1 MNRRHVLRFV
11 GAGALAVPAWRV
23 LAQGGSSYP
32 DKPLRLV
39 VPFPAGG
46 AADNLARPLAEQ
58 LSAKLGQP
66 VIVENRPGANTM
78 IGAENVARAPADGY
92 SLLLANEAGLSLA
105 PAIAPITK
113 VTMPYDAGRDFTP
126 ISVLGQYGSVLSVA
140 PSLPVKTLR
149 EFIAYAKANPGKV
162 NYASFGVGS
171 QPHMMMEILSRQA
184 GIQTTHIP
192 YKGVAPALVDLVAGH
207 VQAMISAPS
216 APLPY
221 IKDGRLRALAYSGD
235 ARSPD
240 LPDVPTFAEADMPD
254 FDARGW
260 FGVVMK
266 AGTSDAIQAQLR
278 RDIWDI
284 VQSPEYRSRA
294 IEPSGYEVPSVDPSA
309 FPRFLTDDMAL
320 WKARVNA
327 LQDRL
332 T

>member
-1 MNRRHVLRFV
+1 MNRRHVLCAV
-11 GAGALAVPAWRV
+11 GAGALAAPAWRV
-23 LAQGGSSYP
+23 LAQSGSPYP

-113 VTMPYDAGRDFTP
+113 VTVPYDAARDFTP

-140 PSLPVKTLR
+140 PGLPAKTLR
-149 EFIAYAKANPGKV
+149 EFVAYAKANPGKV

-240 LPDVPTFAEADMPD
+240 LPDVPTFAEAGMPD

-260 FGVVMK
+260 FGVVIK
-266 AGTSDAIQAQLR
+266 AGTDQAILARLR

-284 VQSPEYRSRA
+284 VQSREYRSRA

-309 FPRFLTDDMAL
+309 FPRFLSDDMAL

-327 LQDRL
+327 LRDRL
-332 T
+332 A